1 MGVLDVARRK
11 TPMRLS
17 YLGTVPSI
25 SLMLASPVLAQ
36 TDAGTAIIPI
46 GMTALAAL
54 AAKGDDPVSA
64 AQKFHR
70 VDSRSSRSLHAL
82 LLSSSSTAAKSFRS
96 EWLGDEERQWA
107 ENIKMVTAKQSRG
120 LALLL

>member
-36 TDAGTAIIPI
+36 TDDAGTAMKPFWEQDHNGWPQPCSLDHRTAIALKAADTKSLMQTLIP
-46 GMTALAAL
+46 T
-54 AAKGDDPVSA
+54 P
-64 AQKFHR
+64 F
-70 VDSRSSRSLHAL
+70 SL
-82 LLSSSSTAAKSFRS
+82 
-96 EWLGDEERQWA
+96 
-107 ENIKMVTAKQSRG
+107 
-120 LALLL
+120 